1 MRDVIDTYHG
11 YQNMDSRVHPDV
23 VRGIKAHNL
32 ISDVSLSNK
41 MIYNVLIVIINTFK
55 RRLCTK
61 KIIITQ
67 EKLLFSHTL

>member
-32 ISDVSLSNK
+32 ISDVSLSYKVMND
-41 MIYNVLIVIINTFK
+41 VLIVIINTF
-55 RRLCTK
+55 
-61 KIIITQ
+61 
-67 EKLLFSHTL
+67 